1 LKVKVLYFSSIK
13 DRLKKN
19 TEIFEINESSTI
31 SDLINEIQKKY
42 PDLSENIKNTMV
54 AVNEE
59 YADPQTKLKD
69 GDTVALIPPVSGG

>member
-42 PDLSENIKNTMV
+42 PD
-54 AVNEE
+54 
-59 YADPQTKLKD
+59 
-69 GDTVALIPPVSGG
+69 PVSGG